1 MVIRN
6 SLLWL
11 IFFFLVCTGGAS
23 ATVSTADSS
32 WTTIV
37 PGIDFREFQ
46 LPDPNNV
53 FVARMDRNNPNV
65 ILESA
70 IAEGKLSDGRE
81 TVSEMY
87 RRYDQVLNF
96 WGGSTDPHTWGMRNR
111 VVVAINGS
119 YFDLPNGVTQGGQ
132 VQSGW
137 YVKRYT
143 NLGGWGGFV
152 WKLDRSAFI
161 SECLY
166 HIPAKQFITFP
177 ATGVSMQIDNIN
189 IQGGPNKLDL
199 YTPQFGTRTNVTTKT
214 EIVVEMTYPTMI
226 FPSPAYVSG
235 IVREINHPGNSLIPF
250 NSVILS
256 IGGAPGQ
263 TLLKNISIGSEIRF
277 SQEITSYQYDCE
289 TPYPLNWTKAYASL
303 QGAFFFLKN
312 GQIREFNND
321 LGAINRRPR
330 TAIAFNDQYIYY
342 IVVDGR
348 DVYHSVGMTITE
360 LAVFVRDTLGAT
372 WGVAQD
378 GGGSSTMVING
389 RVVNNTYCN
398 INTCAGYSTPYAP
411 VDPGDLQMDPNDS
424 QADSIVINPTSAIER
439 KVVNGMLMV
448 LVQPEEYSSKFR
460 PGERVSTISDT
471 EMRLGPGTNYDGFAS
486 VPKDQLG
493 FILDQMNGL
502 DGVLARSTYWW
513 YVEFGGIRG
522 WVPEEALLKQAPK
535 LNILHWFILH

>member
-1 MVIRN
+1 MVLRN
-6 SLLWL
+6 SLLVL
-11 IFFFLVCTGGAS
+11 LFFILLFTGGAS
-23 ATVSTADSS
+23 ANNPAASPD
-32 WTTIV
+32 WQPIV

-70 IAEGKLSDGRE
+70 IAQGKLSDGRE

-87 RRYDQVLNF
+87 QRYDQVLNF
-96 WGGSTDPHTWGMRNR
+96 WGGSSNPHTWGMRNR

-166 HIPAKQFITFP
+166 HIPAKQIITFP

-189 IQGGPNKLDL
+189 AQGGPNKLDL

-226 FPSPAYVSG
+226 FPAPAYVSG

-277 SQEITSYQYDCE
+277 SQEITSYEYNCE
-289 TPYPLNWTKAYASL
+289 TPYALNWTKAYASL

-360 LAVFVRDTLGAT
+360 LAVFARDTLGAN

-398 INTCAGYSTPYAP
+398 INTCAGYSTPYTP
-411 VDPGDLQMDPNDS
+411 VDPSDLQMDLYDP
-424 QADSIVINPTSAIER
+424 QADDTVINPTSAVER

-448 LVQPEEYSSKFR
+448 QVQSEEYSYKFR
-460 PGERVSTISDT
+460 PGERVATISDAD
-471 EMRLGPGTNYDGFAS
+471 MRLGPGTNYDSFAN

-493 FILDQMNGL
+493 IILDQMNGL
-502 DGVLARSTYWW
+502 DGVLAKSTYWW
-513 YVEFGGIRG
+513 YVEFGGMRG
-522 WVPEEALLKQAPK
+522 WVPEGALLKQAPK
-535 LNILHWFILH
+535 LGLFHWFILH